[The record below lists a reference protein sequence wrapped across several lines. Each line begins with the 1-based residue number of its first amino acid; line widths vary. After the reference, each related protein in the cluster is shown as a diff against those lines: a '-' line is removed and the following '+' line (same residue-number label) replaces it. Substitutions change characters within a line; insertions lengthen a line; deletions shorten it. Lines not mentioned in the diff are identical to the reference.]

1 MEIILT
7 QKVEKLG
14 REGDIV
20 RVSDGYARNFLL
32 PRKLGTLVNA
42 GARRRMEKI
51 RLQREEA
58 EKASAEQLNALAER
72 IGALALKIT
81 VKVGEGSRL
90 YGSVTTSDIADAMQ
104 AEGVKIDRH
113 QIELEQPIKELG
125 SYDVKV
131 TLRGDIEPATVKVA
145 VVGG

>member
-7 QKVEKLG
+7 QKVDKLG

-32 PRKLGTLVNA
+32 PRKLGALVTA

-58 EKASAEQLNALAER
+58 EKASSEQLNALAER
-72 IGALALKIT
+72 IGALALTIT

-90 YGSVTTSDIADAMQ
+90 YGSVTTSDIAEAMQ
-104 AEGVKIDRH
+104 AKGVKIDRH

-131 TLRGDIEPATVKVA
+131 ALRGDIEPAKVKVA
-145 VVGG
+145 IVGG